1 MMHGALASRGDAGG
15 GSGPCPALPSG
26 DADATVHS
34 RRRCG
39 RWRRRVEVGEEA
51 TLQANS
57 SRRRRLVHF
66 VADGLGFH
74 HASVAGE
81 QNGGR
86 AHFGAVRVRRL

>member
-1 MMHGALASRGDAGG
+1 MREVEEAL
-15 GSGPCPALPSG
+15 
-26 DADATVHS
+26 
-34 RRRCG
+34 
-39 RWRRRVEVGEEA
+39 RRVEVGEEA